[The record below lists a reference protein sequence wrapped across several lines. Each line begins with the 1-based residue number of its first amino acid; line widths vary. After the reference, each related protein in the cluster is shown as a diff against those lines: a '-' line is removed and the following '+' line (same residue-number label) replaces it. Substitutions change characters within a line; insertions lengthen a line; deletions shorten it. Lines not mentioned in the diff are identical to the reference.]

1 MDNELF
7 RKKNLSKI
15 ISPENI
21 DDFIRVSNPGVWL
34 LLISVVMLLV
44 GMCLWKTF
52 HGRYI
57 FQYCYICTAAHG

>member
-21 DDFIRVSNPGVWL
+21 DDFIRVSNPGV
-34 LLISVVMLLV
+34 
-44 GMCLWKTF
+44 
-52 HGRYI
+52 
-57 FQYCYICTAAHG
+57 